1 MTPRV
6 NVKMFVSA
14 KIAID
19 PRSMSSS
26 QTTEFPVGSAPEA
39 ATVAI
44 AYVDDMNFSIEERKP
59 TGTIT

>member
-1 MTPRV
+1 
-6 NVKMFVSA
+6 
-14 KIAID
+14 
-19 PRSMSSS
+19 MSSS